1 MAAVVGAAVR
11 ESCFP
16 LMAARYTPTPDLDK
30 KIKDAYL
37 RQRRGDRRALAAV
50 THAIGWSKSAVARRG
65 AALCLTRAKEY
76 HWSPIE
82 EQLLERFGH
91 LTAPAIQRHLA
102 RAGFQRSCAAIQ
114 LKVTRMRIKQN
125 LDGYS
130 ACALAQ
136 ALGVDVHKVCL
147 WIKRG
152 FLQAEP
158 RHTNRGKE
166 QGGDT
171 WWITIGAVRRFILRY
186 PEEIDLARVEKLWFL
201 DLLTGGKICR

>member
-1 MAAVVGAAVR
+1 MT
-11 ESCFP
+11 
-16 LMAARYTPTPDLDK
+16 ARYNPTPALDE

-50 THAIGWSKSAVARRG
+50 TRDIGWSKSAVSRRG

-76 HWSPIE
+76 HWSDAE
-82 EQLLERFGH
+82 EQILERFGH
-91 LTAPAIQRHLA
+91 LTAAAIQRHLA

-114 LKVTRMRIKQN
+114 LKLTRLRIKQN

-130 ACALAQ
+130 ACALAA

-152 FLQAEP
+152 LLQAQP
-158 RHTNRGKE
+158 RQTRRSKE

-171 WWITIGAVRRFILRY
+171 WWIAIPAVRRFILRF
-186 PEEIDLARVEKLWFL
+186 PEEIDLARVEKIWFL
-201 DLLTGGKICR
+201 DVLTGGKICR